1 MRYTLEQVRAI
12 YNLPFTTLIF
22 KAQEVHQKHQDPAGV
37 QLCTLKSI
45 KTGACPED
53 CAYCPQSSRN
63 ATFVEAEALMATE
76 SILKDARAAAASG
89 ATRFCMG
96 AAWRQVRDGKQFDSV
111 LATVRGVKALNME
124 VCCTLGMIT
133 EPQAQK
139 LKEAGCDVYNHNL
152 DTSREHYSKIIT
164 TRTYDERLATLAN
177 VRTAGMEVCSGGIL
191 GLGETIDDRLK
202 MLLEFANMEQ
212 QPDSVPIN
220 ALVAVKGTPLEKQEF
235 VDTFEF
241 VRAIATARILMPK
254 AMVRLSAGRTKMS
267 DETQALCYLAGANS
281 IFLGDKLLTTANP
294 DRNNDMDLLNRL
306 GMHSLHPDN
315 ARRIH
320 RESGEAP
327 VFVVEVDEDY
337 ANGEKFGMLD
347 TQPRGHGHHHA
358 QGDTCNTVTTDCGG
372 KPGEKDTHPVNNDGV
387 WAHTCSSGGN
397 CGHKH

>member
-22 KAQEVHQKHQDPAGV
+22 KAQEVHQKHQDPSGV

-76 SILKDARAAAASG
+76 SILKDARAASASG

-111 LATVRGVKALNME
+111 LDTVRGVKALNME

-152 DTSREHYSKIIT
+152 DTSREHYAKIIT
-164 TRTYDERLATLAN
+164 TRTYDERLATIAN

-191 GLGETIDDRLK
+191 GLGETVDDRLK

-220 ALVAVKGTPLEKQEF
+220 ALVAVKGTPLENQEF

-267 DETQALCYLAGANS
+267 DETQSLCYLAGANS

-294 DRNNDMDLLNRL
+294 DKNDDMGLLNRL

-327 VFVVEVDEDY
+327 IFVVEVDEEGHEHAHCDHDH
-337 ANGEKFGMLD
+337 AHGE
-347 TQPRGHGHHHA
+347 
-358 QGDTCNTVTTDCGG
+358 TCRTVTTDCGG
-372 KPGEKDTHPVNNDGV
+372 KPGEQDTHAVNGDGV
-387 WAHTCSSGGN
+387 WAHTCSSGGK
-397 CGHKH
+397 CGH

>member
-1 MRYTLEQVRAI
+1 MPYTLEQVRAV

-22 KAQEVHQKHQDPAGV
+22 KAQETHQKHQDPAGV

-111 LATVRGVKALNME
+111 LDTVRGVKALNME

-133 EPQAQK
+133 EAQAQK

-152 DTSREHYSKIIT
+152 DTSREHYAKIIT
-164 TRTYDERLATLAN
+164 TRTYDDRLATIAN
-177 VRTAGMEVCSGGIL
+177 VRSAGMEVCSGGIL
-191 GLGETIDDRLK
+191 GLGETVDDRLK
-202 MLLEFANMEQ
+202 MLLEFANMTP

-220 ALVAVKGTPLEKQEF
+220 ALIAVDGTPLAGREF

-294 DRNNDMDLLNRL
+294 DKNDDMELLGKL
-306 GMHSLHPDN
+306 GLHPLHPDN

-320 RESGEAP
+320 RESGEAAM
-327 VFVVEVDEDY
+327 FVVEVDDAGHEHCDHDH
-337 ANGEKFGMLD
+337 AHGEPCG
-347 TQPRGHGHHHA
+347 
-358 QGDTCNTVTTDCGG
+358 TVTTDCGG
-372 KPGEKDTHPVNNDGV
+372 KPGEQDTHPVNNDGV
-387 WAHTCSSGGN
+387 WAHTCSSGGS
-397 CGHKH
+397 CKH

>member
-1 MRYTLEQVRAI
+1 MKYTLEQVKAI

-111 LATVRGVKALNME
+111 LDTVRGVKALNME

-164 TRTYDERLATLAN
+164 TRTYDERLATIAN
-177 VRTAGMEVCSGGIL
+177 VRSAGMEVCSGGIL
-191 GLGETIDDRLK
+191 GLGETVDDRLK
-202 MLLEFANMEQ
+202 MLLEFANMTPP
-212 QPDSVPIN
+212 PDSVPIN
-220 ALVAVKGTPLEKQEF
+220 ALVAVKGTPLENQEF

-267 DETQALCYLAGANS
+267 DETQSLCYLAGANS

-294 DRNNDMDLLNRL
+294 DKNDDMALLTRL

-327 VFVVEVDEDY
+327 VFTFEVDEENTL
-337 ANGEKFGMLD
+337 AAA
-347 TQPRGHGHHHA
+347 QPAGCDLHA
-358 QGDTCNTVTTDCGG
+358 CGDHDHAHGDTCDTVTTDCGG
-372 KPGEKDTHPVNNDGV
+372 QPGHKDTHPVNNDGV
-387 WAHTCSSGGN
+387 WAHTCSSGGK
-397 CGHKH
+397 CGH

>member
-1 MRYTLEQVRAI
+1 MPYTLEQIRAV

-76 SILKDARAAAASG
+76 SILKDARAAVASG

-111 LATVRGVKALNME
+111 LDTVRGVKALNME

-152 DTSREHYSKIIT
+152 DTSREHYAKIIT
-164 TRTYDERLATLAN
+164 TRTYDDRLATIAN
-177 VRTAGMEVCSGGIL
+177 VRSAGMEVCSGGIL
-191 GLGETIDDRLK
+191 GLGETVDDRLN
-202 MLLEFANMEQ
+202 MLLEFANMTP

-220 ALVAVKGTPLEKQEF
+220 ALVAVEGTPLAGREF

-267 DETQALCYLAGANS
+267 DETQALSYLAGANS

-294 DRNNDMDLLNRL
+294 DKNDDMELLNKL
-306 GMHSLHPDN
+306 GLHSLHPDN

-327 VFVVEVDEDY
+327 VYMSEVDDENTLRAADAGCDHDHTY
-337 ANGEKFGMLD
+337 EEKFGML
-347 TQPRGHGHHHA
+347 
-358 QGDTCNTVTTDCGG
+358 TTDCGG
-372 KPGEKDTHPVNNDGV
+372 KPGEKDTHAVTGDGV
-387 WAHTCSSGGN
+387 WAHTCSSGGK
-397 CGHKH
+397 CGH